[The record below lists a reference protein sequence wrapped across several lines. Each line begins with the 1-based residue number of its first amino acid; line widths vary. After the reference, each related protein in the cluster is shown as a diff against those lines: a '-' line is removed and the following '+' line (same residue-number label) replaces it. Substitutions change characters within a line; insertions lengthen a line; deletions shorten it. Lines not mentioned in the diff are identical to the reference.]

1 MTKQRINY
9 DHSDLNVSN
18 TFIKIQDLSK
28 SYQSG
33 GEIIHAIDKV
43 NLEVSRG
50 EMVTILG
57 PSGSGKSTL
66 VNIIGGIDTADK
78 GTIYVDNQDITSLK
92 GSQLTDYRRSSIG
105 FVFQFYNLIHNLTVY
120 ENVEVV
126 ADICKCPLNIGDL
139 LSTLGIKHLSGRY
152 PVELSGGQQQRVAI
166 ARAFVKNPKL
176 LLCDEPTGALDYK
189 SSLDILKLIKEI
201 NEKFNTT
208 ILIITHNSSISEMCN
223 RIIKISDGKIVID
236 KKNPTPTPVER
247 IQW

>member
-43 NLEVSRG
+43 NLEVYRG

-92 GSQLTDYRRSSIG
+92 GSRLTDYRRNSIG

-126 ADICKCPLNIGDL
+126 ADICKCPLNIEDL

-208 ILIITHNSSISEMCN
+208 ILIITHNNSISEMCN
-223 RIIKISDGKIVID
+223 RIIKISDGKIVLD